1 MPRSKEIQLGQLLV
15 QKRRCALQQVN
26 KGLAT
31 QRRLRAENR
40 HRPLGRI
47 LVENGS
53 ISEEDLKDAL
63 FEMGGLQVYCRDC
76 DIQFQPTKRTFGAPD
91 LCPQCSSPA
100 VFERG
105 GPLPTGTLTRSHG
118 TNTTLARSPASSA
131 SPGSVRR
138 DVGSGSAGMIASRPE
153 TCVGKILGG
162 CELVSKV
169 AHGGMGVV
177 YKATQLNLGRTV
189 AVKIL
194 SEELA
199 RDGSFVRRF
208 MQEARAAAQLNH
220 GNVVHINDVGEY
232 QGIYFYVM
240 EFVDGENLREIL
252 QRERRLEV
260 RVALEI
266 TVQVCHAL
274 RHAHSRGV
282 IHRDIKPENI
292 MITNEGGVKLADLGL
307 AKRLD
312 AEHKAGITHA
322 GSILGTPY
330 YMAPEQA
337 KDFSKVDCRSD
348 IYSLGVTVYRM
359 ISGKVPFRGRSP
371 IEVMIKALDGKKSP
385 IRELREGVGED
396 VEVLV
401 DQMMHRDPTERFQRI
416 DDALVAINQV
426 LVTLPMA
433 EPTV

>member
-1 MPRSKEIQLGQLLV
+1 MARSKEIQLGQLLV
-15 QKRRCALQQVN
+15 QKRCCTLQQVN

-31 QRRLRAENR
+31 QRRLRSENR
-40 HRPLGRI
+40 NRPLGRI

-53 ISEEDLKDAL
+53 ISEESLKDAL
-63 FEMGGLQVYCRDC
+63 FEMGVLSLFCREC
-76 DIQFQPTKRTFGAPD
+76 DLSFQPTKRVSGSPD
-91 LCPQCSSPA
+91 HCPQCDGPA
-100 VFERG
+100 VFETG
-105 GPLPTGTLTRSHG
+105 GVLPAGTLTRARG
-118 TNTTLARSPASSA
+118 TNPTLTRSPGGSTSRERSPSA
-131 SPGSVRR
+131 A
-138 DVGSGSAGMIASRPE
+138 GSGGGGLIASQPD

-169 AHGGMGVV
+169 ARGGMGVV
-177 YKATQLNLGRTV
+177 YKANQLNLGRTV

-199 RDGSFVRRF
+199 RDASFVRRF
-208 MQEARAAAQLNH
+208 MQEARSAAQLNH

-232 QGIYFYVM
+232 QGIYYYVM
-240 EFVDGENLREIL
+240 EFVDGEDLREIL
-252 QRERRLEV
+252 QREHRLDV
-260 RVALEI
+260 RTALEI

-292 MITNEGGVKLADLGL
+292 MITLEGGVKLADLGL

-348 IYSLGVTVYRM
+348 IYSLGVTLYRM
-359 ISGKVPFRGRSP
+359 ITGKVPFRGRSP
-371 IEVMIKALDGKKSP
+371 IEVMIKALDGRKTP
-385 IRELREGVGED
+385 VRGFREDVGED
-396 VEVLV
+396 LEAMV
-401 DQMMHRDPTERFQRI
+401 DRMMHRDPQERFQRI
-416 DDALVAINQV
+416 EDALTAINP
-426 LVTLPMA
+426 LLASLPVS
-433 EPTV
+433 EPTR